1 MDRIKIL
8 GLGLMC
14 LDVVHHDNLTK
25 IMSGGSCANVIS
37 VLSQVGLD
45 CTVMREEYSDN
56 LERLLFNSLH
66 DFGVKQFLY
75 KKTKLSTPRIIE
87 LLVDSHHDFL
97 TVCPRCGQK
106 VLNIHMPSENDIIK
120 KINTKL
126 SSDYNLLYCDRTS
139 NGIIQVMNA
148 IHKNNGVVFYEPNSA
163 RNINS
168 LINSA
173 KHADI
178 VKFSNQRISLKV
190 ANQLRDSANLKMIII
205 TLGEDGLLFSHL
217 NKNGV
222 MTDWIKI
229 KSEFNGP
236 IVDASGAGD
245 WLTAGFIIEL
255 VKNKLSNLACFST
268 EKIINMLS
276 QGMKYSQLCCAS
288 IGAQGVFYSD
298 DSLNDLRKLSNQH
311 SFAKIHNDHLYE
323 SSDNTC
329 PYCFS
334 KIS

>member
-1 MDRIKIL
+1 MNRIKIL

-14 LDVVHHDNLTK
+14 LDVVHYNNLTK

-45 CTVMREEYSDN
+45 CTVLREEYSDS
-56 LERLLFNSLH
+56 LESFLYNSLH
-66 DFGVKQFLY
+66 DFGVKQVLY
-75 KKTKLSTPRIIE
+75 KKTKLNTPRIIE
-87 LLVDSHHDFL
+87 LLIDTHHDFL
-97 TVCPRCGQK
+97 TVCPQCGQK

-120 KINTKL
+120 NINTKL
-126 SSDYNLLYCDRTS
+126 SNDYNLLYCDRSS
-139 NGIIQVMNA
+139 NGIIQVMNS
-148 IHKNNGVVFYEPNSA
+148 IHKNNGVVFYEPNSG

-178 VKFSNQRISLKV
+178 VKFSNQRISLNV
-190 ANQLRDSANLKMIII
+190 ANLLRDKANLKMIII
-205 TLGEDGLLFSHL
+205 TLGEEGLLFSHL
-217 NKNGV
+217 NQNRQ

-229 KSEFNGP
+229 ESEFSGP

-255 VKNKLSNLACFST
+255 VKNNLNNLSFYST
-268 EKIINMLS
+268 DKIISMLS

-311 SFAKIHNDHLYE
+311 TFAKRYKNHSYE
-323 SSDNTC
+323 TSDNTC
-329 PYCFS
+329 PYCLS